1 MDPLAKE
8 VIVKKYLSFLRRA
21 ESQQVSWKKAV
32 KFVGGEKRL
41 ERLIIDG
48 KVRCHKPEGAVNTKW
63 RFNLADIVKNA
74 RTSADLIRFPIDD
87 PRMSATL
94 ASYGL

>member
-1 MDPLAKE
+1 MDSLAKE

-32 KFVGGEKRL
+32 KLIGGEKRL
-41 ERLIIDG
+41 ERLIVDG
-48 KVRCHKPEGAVNTKW
+48 KIRCHKPEGAVNTMW

-74 RTSADLIRFPIDD
+74 RTSADLTRFPIDD
-87 PRMSATL
+87 PRMTHTL

>member
-32 KFVGGEKRL
+32 KLIGGEKRL
-41 ERLIIDG
+41 ERLIIEG
-48 KVRCHKPEGAVNTKW
+48 KLRYHKPEGAANTKW

-74 RTSADLIRFPIDD
+74 RTSADLTRFPIDD
-87 PRMSATL
+87 PRMTPTL
-94 ASYGL
+94 ASYGI